1 MFTSKS
7 DSISN
12 IHRRWSFTRVNPS
25 SHNISIIISVV
36 STTIIILSSHI
47 YFFHLNHLPNNYA
60 WILHLPIGI
69 IALMAANLLDFY
81 ALKGTP
87 INKLAKVFHVSA
99 FANTVWA
106 VTILLGIVSGIV
118 FSRQA
123 VSYNSIV
130 EGMFFA
136 IGLRIVNFTSVFGA
150 GIFRAVGA
158 AFLQPIIIILAFIP
172 FDLYYTVFLKDPKAL
187 EFGITLVVLAIVW
200 AILADRAGRPNIK
213 STFRILQAFLDAWTE
228 NKGQRMEEIVESKAY
243 KKVISTNIMKFSSQ
257 AVPITYER
265 SSDENTCVN
274 AARTAAI
281 VLPGIHPGPFNP
293 VGGSNLPYELYQ
305 LFAKNALIMHGV
317 SDHSLNIPSKQE
329 LQDYLRTL
337 RSNAV
342 LLEKGTTCSLPVRI
356 KNAPCTAT
364 GICFGRSVLLILS
377 MAPTGME
384 DIPENI
390 HRELQKY
397 SSDLGLGNTLI
408 VDSHNAMGEHLTH
421 SDAKILLNS
430 AKICLQHLKEAAQYE
445 FKIGFANSDDI
456 GYDTSSMKDLGQ
468 SGLATLYIEINDGR
482 GQYIICWADSNNM
495 EKGLHDH
502 IISKFRENKINV
514 LEICT
519 SDTHST
525 SGKRNRLGYYTL
537 GNLTPHVK
545 IAEMFVELSKK
556 AIAKKSNTVSSF
568 ELMSSE
574 STIKV
579 MGKDQF
585 DDYSSALD
593 NSMKVTKIFAGIALA
608 VYIAMIISG

>member
-25 SHNISIIISVV
+25 SHNISIIISII
-36 STTIIILSSHI
+36 STLIIILSSHI
-47 YFFHLNHLPNNYA
+47 YFFHQNHVSNNYPL
-60 WILHLPIGI
+60 ILHLAIGI

-106 VTILLGIVSGIV
+106 VTIILGIVSGLV
-118 FSRQA
+118 LSKQTA
-123 VSYNSIV
+123 SYNSIV

-136 IGLRIVNFTSVFGA
+136 IGLRVVNFTSVFGA
-150 GIFRAVGA
+150 GTFRAVGA
-158 AFLQPIIIILAFIP
+158 AFLQPIIIILAFVP
-172 FDLYYTVFLKDPKAL
+172 FNLYHAVFLKDPKAL
-187 EFGITLVVLAIVW
+187 EFGISLVVLAIVW
-200 AILADRAGRPNIK
+200 SIVADRAGRPNIK

-228 NKGQRMEEIVESKAY
+228 NKGQRMEEIVEAKAY
-243 KKVISTNIMKFSSQ
+243 RKVITTNIMKFASQ
-257 AVPITYER
+257 DVPITYEP
-265 SSDENTCVN
+265 SSHETACIN
-274 AARTAAI
+274 AGRTAAI

-305 LFAKNALIMHGV
+305 LFSKNALIMHGV
-317 SDHSLNIPSKQE
+317 SDHSLNIPSKRE
-329 LQDYLRTL
+329 LHEYLRTL
-337 RSNAV
+337 TSNAV
-342 LLEKGTTCSLPVRI
+342 LLEKGSTCSLPVRI
-356 KNAPCTAT
+356 KNAACTTT

-408 VDSHNAMGEHLTH
+408 VDSHNAMGEQLNH
-421 SDAKILLNS
+421 SDAEILLTS

-456 GYDTSSMKDLGQ
+456 GYNTSSMKDLGQ

-482 GQYIICWADSNNM
+482 GQYIIGWADSNNM

-502 IISKFRENKINV
+502 IVSKLRENKVNV

-537 GNLTPHVK
+537 GNLTPHVE
-545 IAEMFVELSKK
+545 IAEIFVELSKK
-556 AIAKKSNTVSSF
+556 AIAKKSTTMSSF

-593 NSMKVTKIFAGIALA
+593 NSMKVTKVFAGIALA
-608 VYIAMIISG
+608 VYIVMIICG

>member
-36 STTIIILSSHI
+36 STLIIILSSHI
-47 YFFHLNHLPNNYA
+47 YFFHLSHVPNSYPL
-60 WILHLPIGI
+60 ILRLPISI

-106 VTILLGIVSGIV
+106 VTIILGIVSGLV
-118 FSRQA
+118 LSKQTA
-123 VSYNSIV
+123 SYNSIV

-136 IGLRIVNFTSVFGA
+136 IGLRVVNFTSVFGA
-150 GIFRAVGA
+150 GIFRAIGA

-172 FDLYYTVFLKDPKAL
+172 SDLYYAVFLRDPKAL

-200 AILADRAGRPNIK
+200 SIVADRAGRPNIK

-243 KKVISTNIMKFSSQ
+243 RKAITTNIMKFTSQ
-257 AVPITYER
+257 EVSVTYEH
-265 SSDENTCVN
+265 SPDENPCLD
-274 AARTAAI
+274 AGRTAAI

-305 LFAKNALIMHGV
+305 LFSKNALIMHGV

-329 LQDYLRTL
+329 LHDYLRTL

-342 LLEKGTTCSLPVRI
+342 LLEKGSTCSLPVRI
-356 KNAPCTAT
+356 KNAACTAT
-364 GICFGRSVLLILS
+364 GISFGRSVLLILS

-390 HRELQKY
+390 HKELQKY
-397 SSDLGLGNTLI
+397 SSALGLGNTLI
-408 VDSHNAMGEHLTH
+408 VDSHNAMGEQLNH
-421 SDAKILLNS
+421 SDAEILLAS

-456 GYDTSSMKDLGQ
+456 GYNTSSMKDLGQ
-468 SGLATLYIEINDGR
+468 SGLATLYIEIDDGR
-482 GQYIICWADSNNM
+482 GQYIIGWADSNNM
-495 EKGLHDH
+495 EKGLHDN
-502 IISKFRENKINV
+502 IVSKLRENKVNV

-537 GNLTPHVK
+537 GNLTPHAE
-545 IAEMFVELSKK
+545 IAQIFVELSKN
-556 AIAKKSNTVSSF
+556 AIAKKSTTMSSF

-593 NSMKVTKIFAGIALA
+593 NSMKVTKIFAGIALV

>member
-25 SHNISIIISVV
+25 SHNISIIISIV
-36 STTIIILSSHI
+36 STLIIILSSHI
-47 YFFHLNHLPNNYA
+47 YFFHQNHVPSNYPL
-60 WILHLPIGI
+60 ILHLAIGI

-106 VTILLGIVSGIV
+106 VTIILGIISGLV
-118 FSRQA
+118 LSKQTA
-123 VSYNSIV
+123 SYNSIV

-136 IGLRIVNFTSVFGA
+136 IGLRVVNFTSVFGA
-150 GIFRAVGA
+150 GTFRAVGA
-158 AFLQPIIIILAFIP
+158 AFLQPIIIILAFVP
-172 FDLYYTVFLKDPKAL
+172 FDLYHAVFLKDPKAL

-200 AILADRAGRPNIK
+200 SIVADRAGRPNIK

-243 KKVISTNIMKFSSQ
+243 RKVITTNIMKFASQ
-257 AVPITYER
+257 EVPITYER
-265 SSDENTCVN
+265 SSHETACIN
-274 AARTAAI
+274 AGRTAAI

-305 LFAKNALIMHGV
+305 LFSKNALIMHGV
-317 SDHSLNIPSKQE
+317 SDHSLNIPSKRE
-329 LQDYLRTL
+329 LHEYLRTL
-337 RSNAV
+337 TSNAV
-342 LLEKGTTCSLPVRI
+342 LLEKGSTCSLPVRI
-356 KNAPCTAT
+356 KNAACTTT
-364 GICFGRSVLLILS
+364 GICFGRSILLILS

-384 DIPENI
+384 DIPEDI
-390 HRELQKY
+390 HMELQKY

-408 VDSHNAMGEHLTH
+408 VDSHNAMGEQLSH
-421 SDAKILLNS
+421 SDAEILLSS

-456 GYDTSSMKDLGQ
+456 GYNTSSMKDLGQ

-482 GQYIICWADSNNM
+482 GQYIIGWADSNNM

-502 IISKFRENKINV
+502 IVSKLRENKVNV

-537 GNLTPHVK
+537 GNLTPHAE
-545 IAEMFVELSKK
+545 IAEIFVELSKK
-556 AIAKKSNTVSSF
+556 AIAKKSTTMSSF

-593 NSMKVTKIFAGIALA
+593 NSMKVTKVFAGIALA

>member
-1 MFTSKS
+1 
-7 DSISN
+7 
-12 IHRRWSFTRVNPS
+12 
-25 SHNISIIISVV
+25 
-36 STTIIILSSHI
+36 
-47 YFFHLNHLPNNYA
+47 
-60 WILHLPIGI
+60 
-69 IALMAANLLDFY
+69 
-81 ALKGTP
+81 
-87 INKLAKVFHVSA
+87 
-99 FANTVWA
+99 
-106 VTILLGIVSGIV
+106 
-118 FSRQA
+118 
-123 VSYNSIV
+123 
-130 EGMFFA
+130 
-136 IGLRIVNFTSVFGA
+136 
-150 GIFRAVGA
+150 
-158 AFLQPIIIILAFIP
+158 
-172 FDLYYTVFLKDPKAL
+172 
-187 EFGITLVVLAIVW
+187 
-200 AILADRAGRPNIK
+200 
-213 STFRILQAFLDAWTE
+213 
-228 NKGQRMEEIVESKAY
+228 
-243 KKVISTNIMKFSSQ
+243 
-257 AVPITYER
+257 
-265 SSDENTCVN
+265 
-274 AARTAAI
+274 
-281 VLPGIHPGPFNP
+281 
-293 VGGSNLPYELYQ
+293 
-305 LFAKNALIMHGV
+305 
-317 SDHSLNIPSKQE
+317 
-329 LQDYLRTL
+329 
-337 RSNAV
+337 
-342 LLEKGTTCSLPVRI
+342 
-356 KNAPCTAT
+356 
-364 GICFGRSVLLILS
+364 
-377 MAPTGME
+377 
-384 DIPENI
+384 
-390 HRELQKY
+390 
-397 SSDLGLGNTLI
+397 
-408 VDSHNAMGEHLTH
+408 MGEHLTH

-445 FKIGFANSDDI
+445 FKIGFANSDDM